1 MPARRGS
8 SGWRPRAREA
18 SRACSC
24 SWHLATPGLRELRGA
39 PGPKG
44 DTGATGPKGD
54 KGDTGA
60 QSPAYSAGPGLGL
73 TDNTFFL
80 APPIELSAS
89 TDGPVL
95 RSTNEGSGPA
105 AAFTSAGAPFTVS
118 SSTKVD
124 NLNADFL
131 DGRSADSFGRA
142 ALAGVGG
149 SYVYPNDEE
158 FVERTKVTINAPID
172 GLMLVIGSTS
182 IDTLVGGATSCNP
195 CLGVIRLRDT
205 VSGAKGFQQVA
216 TFGNGSTE
224 VSTALTTSW
233 LFVVEAGDR
242 TFALDVVTTGTPAD
256 KISWTT
262 PR

>member
-1 MPARRGS
+1 MKRALSLLLPVFVVVGMSGEAAAATNSVSACASKKGKLRLASTCKRGEQSVQLLVAPGDAGPAGA
-8 SGWRPRAREA
+8 P
-18 SRACSC
+18 
-24 SWHLATPGLRELRGA
+24 GA

-54 KGDTGA
+54 KGDTGDTGA
-60 QSPAYSAGPGLGL
+60 QGTVAAGSCPADKVVNGVLPNGVLSCTSFPAYSAGPGLGL

-95 RSTNEGSGPA
+95 QSTNEGSGPA

-124 NLNADFL
+124 NLNADLL

-149 SYVYPNDEE
+149 DYVYP
-158 FVERTKVTINAPID
+158 K
-172 GLMLVIGSTS
+172 
-182 IDTLVGGATSCNP
+182 
-195 CLGVIRLRDT
+195 
-205 VSGAKGFQQVA
+205 
-216 TFGNGSTE
+216 
-224 VSTALTTSW
+224 
-233 LFVVEAGDR
+233 
-242 TFALDVVTTGTPAD
+242 
-256 KISWTT
+256 
-262 PR
+262 